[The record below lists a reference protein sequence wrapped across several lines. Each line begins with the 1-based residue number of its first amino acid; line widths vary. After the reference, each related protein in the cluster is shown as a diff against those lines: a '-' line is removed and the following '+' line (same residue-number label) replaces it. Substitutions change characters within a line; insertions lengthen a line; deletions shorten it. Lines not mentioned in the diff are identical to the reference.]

1 MYRPSLVC
9 PHVFSY
15 THSHDIVIFI
25 YGYAWGWL
33 GPDIKNITNMCQ
45 HRQGVRGANPLTRG
59 RIPQKTVGVRW
70 G

>member
-45 HRQGVRGANPLTRG
+45 HRQGVRGGLT
-59 RIPQKTVGVRW
+59 P
-70 G
+70 